1 MGDGQDSR
9 ANRQALRRN
18 EKLVIPIFAVGA
30 PLARPATS
38 WGEGDR
44 HSSPGRGDFSGKIRA
59 VP

>member
-30 PLARPATS
+30 PLARPAT
-38 WGEGDR
+38 
-44 HSSPGRGDFSGKIRA
+44 
-59 VP
+59 

>member
-30 PLARPATS
+30 QLARPAT
-38 WGEGDR
+38 
-44 HSSPGRGDFSGKIRA
+44 
-59 VP
+59 